1 MAQTRLLSQIS
12 SLHTTISTLKAEN
25 RRLEAR
31 SKASRAYAR
40 TVEDSTFLTTSLSSQ
55 SSLIHGLQAAP
66 LPRLRNSSSTTSI
79 DSNLNNTSYSSS
91 SSSSSSSSNNLATTT
106 TTTTTLPSNVEQLE
120 RDNFYYVSRIK
131 ELEEQLEQTPKRED
145 VLASHEIASNSYLAD
160 REKRTIKMIAD
171 KLILTID
178 HLSKLK
184 NKRKRVALKEKIMI
198 EIETGRVGTRKDPV
212 PSITKKIAETQVH
225 VRFMKETHDIIKTL
239 ASQLHVTKINF
250 LRREE
255 LLKKQIEEKKK
266 IIMNQGLRI
275 RNYEQDAI
283 IRKEERSMVN
293 HSLNTPLSV
302 VLSHLGPTNRIETP
316 AGSLVFE
323 PLEAGTSGTSGTL
336 ETETGSGGDGGRQD
350 TTLIGDG
357 KEKKCSKCSSLFLF
371 DSMEYFF

>member
-79 DSNLNNTSYSSS
+79 DSNLNNTSY
-91 SSSSSSSSNNLATTT
+91 SSSSSNNLATTT

>member
-12 SLHTTISTLKAEN
+12 SLHTTISNLKAEN

-79 DSNLNNTSYSSS
+79 DCNLNNTSY
-91 SSSSSSSSNNLATTT
+91 SSSSSSNNLATTT
-106 TTTTTLPSNVEQLE
+106 TTTSTTLPSSNVEQLE

-131 ELEEQLEQTPKRED
+131 ELEEQLEQIPKRED
-145 VLASHEIASNSYLAD
+145 VLVSHEIASNSYLAD

-171 KLILTID
+171 KLLLTID

-184 NKRKRVALKEKIMI
+184 NKRKRIALKEKIMI

-225 VRFMKETHDIIKTL
+225 VHFMKETHDLIKTL

-250 LRREE
+250 LRREK
-255 LLKKQIEEKKK
+255 L
-266 IIMNQGLRI
+266 
-275 RNYEQDAI
+275 
-283 IRKEERSMVN
+283 
-293 HSLNTPLSV
+293 
-302 VLSHLGPTNRIETP
+302 
-316 AGSLVFE
+316 
-323 PLEAGTSGTSGTL
+323 
-336 ETETGSGGDGGRQD
+336 
-350 TTLIGDG
+350 
-357 KEKKCSKCSSLFLF
+357 
-371 DSMEYFF
+371 

>member
-12 SLHTTISTLKAEN
+12 SLHTTISNLKAEN

-79 DSNLNNTSYSSS
+79 DCNLNNTSY
-91 SSSSSSSSNNLATTT
+91 SSSSSSNNLATTT
-106 TTTTTLPSNVEQLE
+106 TTTSTTLPSSNVEQLE

-131 ELEEQLEQTPKRED
+131 ELEEQLEQIPKRED
-145 VLASHEIASNSYLAD
+145 VLVSHEIASNSYLAD

-171 KLILTID
+171 KLLLTID

-184 NKRKRVALKEKIMI
+184 NKRKRIALKEKIMI

-225 VRFMKETHDIIKTL
+225 VHFMKETHDLIKTL

-302 VLSHLGPTNRIETP
+302 VLSNLGPTNRIETP

-323 PLEAGTSGTSGTL
+323 PLETDTL
-336 ETETGSGGDGGRQD
+336 AEIGGGDGGRQQCD

-357 KEKKCSKCSSLFLF
+357 KKKKNECYSLFV
-371 DSMEYFF
+371 